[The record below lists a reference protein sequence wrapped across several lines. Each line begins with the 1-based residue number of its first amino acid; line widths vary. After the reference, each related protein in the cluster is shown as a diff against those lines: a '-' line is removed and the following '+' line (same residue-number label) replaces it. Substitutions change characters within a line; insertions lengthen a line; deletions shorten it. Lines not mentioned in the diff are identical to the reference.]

1 MRDKDW
7 RDALRC
13 WDAGESVDYHPNK
26 NVLDTV
32 QTECDAC
39 GNNRQSGLPYIFKI

>member
-1 MRDKDW
+1 MFTYLKVERASKRDKDW
-7 RDALRC
+7 RDAIRC

-32 QTECDAC
+32 
-39 GNNRQSGLPYIFKI
+39 